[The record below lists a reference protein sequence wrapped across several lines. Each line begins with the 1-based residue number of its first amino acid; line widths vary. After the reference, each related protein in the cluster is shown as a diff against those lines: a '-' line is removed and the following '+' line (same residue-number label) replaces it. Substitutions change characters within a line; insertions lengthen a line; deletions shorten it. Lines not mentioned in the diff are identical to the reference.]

1 MAQWQQGSRWLLKKK
16 VAIVLRTALFTD
28 RYDQLLKTREF
39 LAVSQ
44 KIEMASE
51 LNAVITGASSG
62 IGRAIAT
69 AIASTGASVCLV
81 GRDSGRLENVAK
93 LVRPTARSVL
103 IHDAD
108 LNVDTVI
115 EGLAQRLRQE
125 FRTLDILVNCAG
137 TFSTGTL
144 EKTPVQQ
151 LDVLYRTNLRLPFAL
166 TQALLPLLKRR
177 QGQIV
182 FINSSQGL
190 QARGNTGPFAATQ
203 HALKALTD
211 SLRQEVNADGIRVLS
226 IYPGRTATPR
236 MKALYEIEG
245 RAYRPE
251 LLLQAEDIAQIVLNA
266 LLLPRTAEVT
276 NVEIRPLIR
285 SY

>member
-1 MAQWQQGSRWLLKKK
+1 
-16 VAIVLRTALFTD
+16 
-28 RYDQLLKTREF
+28 
-39 LAVSQ
+39 
-44 KIEMASE
+44 MASE
-51 LNAVITGASSG
+51 WKAVITGASSG
-62 IGRAIAT
+62 IGIAIAT

-151 LDVLYRTNLRLPFAL
+151 LDILYQTNLRLPFAL

-190 QARGNTGPFAATQ
+190 QARGNTGPYAATQ
-203 HALKALTD
+203 HALKALAD
-211 SLRQEVNADGIRVLS
+211 SLRQEVNADGVRVLS
-226 IYPGRTATPR
+226 VYPGRTATAR
-236 MKALYEIEG
+236 MESLYEIEG
-245 RAYRPE
+245 RKYRPE
-251 LLLQAEDIAQIVLNA
+251 LLLQAEDIAQVVMTSLQM
-266 LLLPRTAEVT
+266 PRTDE
-276 NVEIRPLIR
+276 
-285 SY
+285 

>member
-1 MAQWQQGSRWLLKKK
+1 
-16 VAIVLRTALFTD
+16 
-28 RYDQLLKTREF
+28 
-39 LAVSQ
+39 
-44 KIEMASE
+44 MASE
-51 LNAVITGASSG
+51 LKAVITGASSG

-69 AIASTGASVCLV
+69 AIASTGGSVCLV
-81 GRDSGRLENVAK
+81 GRDFGRLESVAK
-93 LVRPTARSVL
+93 VVRATARSVL
-103 IHDAD
+103 IHRAD
-108 LNVDTVI
+108 LTIDAAI
-115 EGLAQRLRQE
+115 EDLAQRLRQE
-125 FRTLDILVNCAG
+125 FVALDILVNCAG

-151 LDVLYRTNLRLPFAL
+151 LDILYRTNLRLPFAL
-166 TQALLPLLKRR
+166 TQALLPLLKSR

-190 QARGNTGPFAATQ
+190 QARGNSGPFAATQ
-203 HALKALTD
+203 HALKAVTD

-226 IYPGRTATPR
+226 VYPGRTATPR
-236 MKALYEIEG
+236 IQALYEVER

-251 LLLQAEDIAQIVLNA
+251 LLLQAEEIAQVVLNA

-276 NVEIRPLIR
+276 NVEIRPLIK